1 MTFFFIGNIS
11 HIFVGGITFE
21 CFKLFCSGTYYIGT
35 VKLRMTIGFSC
46 LCKVLWE
53 QFGRPQRSSWH
64 PTAAST
70 TTIDSCYIHFFF
82 WQLGEWFHNYQHS
95 VTDRLSDLSI
105 PPLTLNLVFF
115 ALYEYFNLLKEQSQ
129 LIY

>member
-1 MTFFFIGNIS
+1 MIGEFGLGLVLSENYFSFRRFIFCFMTFFFIGNIS

-21 CFKLFCSGTYYIGT
+21 CFKLFCSGTYIGT

-64 PTAAST
+64 PT
-70 TTIDSCYIHFFF
+70 TIDSCYIHFFF
-82 WQLGEWFHNYQHS
+82 WQLGEWFHNYHHS
-95 VTDRLSDLSI
+95 ATDRLSDF
-105 PPLTLNLVFF
+105 PPSLL
-115 ALYEYFNLLKEQSQ
+115 YFNQ
-129 LIY
+129 